1 MGKNDNFDNLNNLE
15 TKRARKAKKA
25 EGSGGRKPNWKEY
38 TATVEEIKSFLTDRI
53 YLRHNVITGRVEYRI
68 PAPDLFSASDEHGW
82 ARNMDFREDP
92 CFPDAINMWQPIND
106 RIVNSLWVEQ
116 SREKTVRVQDV
127 YRVIESDFVPEYH
140 PFRFYLE
147 HLPPWN
153 GEDHILAM
161 SVSVSVKGDVEEQM
175 RFYEYLKKWLVGM
188 VAGWIDETVVNNVI
202 LVLIGPQGSYK
213 TTWFNHVL
221 PPELRPYF
229 YTKTNANRMGRDDLL
244 TLAQY
249 GLVCCEE
256 LDTMRPSEL
265 NQLKAAVTM
274 PSIDER
280 AAYAHFH
287 EHRKH
292 IASFCGTGNNAQFLS
307 DPTGNRRWLPF
318 EIDSIE
324 SPREKPFDYEGIY
337 AQAYALYRDGFQYWF
352 SKEEIVRLSEHNRQY
367 ETPRL
372 ENELVQ
378 LYFRKPSGAEPGVF
392 MSVARAMQLVSAN
405 ISQKLSAVYLGRA
418 MGEQGFKRVK
428 YNGVR
433 GYIVVCRSGDEI
445 HTAQQAMAIQSEADS
460 GSVDSSGQYV

>member
-1 MGKNDNFDNLNNLE
+1 MLFFPYLCGDIIFIVMEEEKPKK
-15 TKRARKAKKA
+15 KRKQKAA
-25 EGSGGRKPNWKEY
+25 EGSKERKANWKEY
-38 TATVEEIKSFLTDRI
+38 TASVEDIKAFLSDHV
-53 YLRHNVITGRVEYRI
+53 YLRHNVITRRVECRLPSNY
-68 PAPDLFSASDEHGW
+68 EHDGT
-82 ARNMDFREDP
+82 D
-92 CFPDAINMWQPIND
+92 WQPVTD
-106 RIVNSLWVEQ
+106 RIVNSLWAEL
-116 SREKTVRVQDV
+116 SKEKSARVQDV

-147 HLPPWN
+147 NLPPWD
-153 GEDHILAM
+153 GENHILAM
-161 SVSVSVKGDVEEQM
+161 SLSVSVRGDVDTQM
-175 RFYEYLKKWLVGM
+175 RFADYLTKWLVGM
-188 VAGWIDETVVNNVI
+188 VAGWVDDAVVNNVI
-202 LVLIGPQGSYK
+202 LVLIGEQGSYK
-213 TTWFNHVL
+213 TTWFNYLL
-221 PPELRPYF
+221 PPELRCYF

-280 AAYAHFH
+280 AAYAHYH

-318 EIDSIE
+318 EVESIE
-324 SPREKPFDYEGIY
+324 SPRDHPFDYEAIY
-337 AQAYALYRDGFQYWF
+337 AQAYALYQEGFQYWF
-352 SKEEIVRLSEHNRQY
+352 SREEIAKLSAHNRHF

-372 ENELVQ
+372 EYELAS
-378 LYFRKPSGAEPGVF
+378 LYFAHPTGAKPGEF
-392 MSVARAMQLVSAN
+392 MSVARAMQIVSAN

-418 MGEQGFKRVK
+418 LGELGFQRVK

-433 GYIVVCRSGDEI
+433 GYVVVCRSGDEI
-445 HTAQQAMAIQSEADS
+445 HAAQQSMAMQAEKES
-460 GSVDSSGQYV
+460 GSVDSSGQYF